1 MLAYAHIEVIDV
13 LINEV
18 SKTTGL
24 TKKAIEYYT
33 MQGLVIPNILEN
45 GYRDYDQSDI
55 NKLNTISILR
65 QLGISTNEIK
75 SVLSDE
81 SRATLQALSIRKE
94 LSFQIEQAKKLL
106 LEKLSQGQSYSEISK
121 ELQALNNSKTITEK
135 LLEAFPG
142 YYGRFICLH
151 FARFLNE
158 PIRTDS
164 QQSAY
169 ERIISFLDNAPQ
181 LTLPE
186 DLQEY
191 LIESTKDIGTEQI
204 TEMIKNTKKSI
215 ENPDD
220 FLSDNKE
227 VLERYLAYKQSDEY
241 KNSPVY
247 KIMELTK
254 EFNCTSGYNDMFI
267 PALKE
272 LSPSYSEYHQKLE
285 KANKKLLEQYPEI
298 EKMNDE

>member
-1 MLAYAHIEVIDV
+1 M

-18 SKTTGL
+18 SKITGL

-33 MQGLVIPNILEN
+33 VQGLVCPNILEN

-65 QLGISTNEIK
+65 QLGLSTNEIK

-81 SRATLQALSIRKE
+81 SRAVLHTLSVQKE
-94 LSFQIEQAKKLL
+94 LSFQREQAKKLL
-106 LEKLSQGQSYSEISK
+106 LDKLCQGFSYSEISK
-121 ELQALNNSKTITEK
+121 DLQAINDSKTITEK
-135 LLEAFPG
+135 LLESFPG
-142 YYGRFICLH
+142 YYGRFVCLH

-158 PIRTDS
+158 PIITEK

-169 ERIISFLDNAPQ
+169 ERVISFLDNAPQ

-191 LIESTKDIGTEQI
+191 LNEGTKDIGTEQI
-204 TEMIKNTKKSI
+204 IEMIKNTKKSI

-220 FLSDNKE
+220 FFAENKE
-227 VLERYLAYKQSDEY
+227 VLEQYLIYKKSDEY
-241 KNSPVY
+241 KNSPAY
-247 KIMELTK
+247 KIMELIK
-254 EFNCTSGYNDMFI
+254 EFNSISGYNDIFI

-272 LSPSYSEYHQKLE
+272 LSPSYSEYYQQLE
-285 KANKKLLEQYPEI
+285 KANEKLLERYPEI
-298 EKMNDE
+298 GKMSD

>member
-1 MLAYAHIEVIDV
+1 VLAYAHIEVIDV

-33 MQGLVIPNILEN
+33 MQGLVSPNILEN

-158 PIRTDS
+158 PIRTEM

-181 LTLPE
+181 LTLPA
-186 DLQEY
+186 DLEEY
-191 LIESTKDIGTEQI
+191 LIEGTKGIGTEQI
-204 TEMIKNTKKSI
+204 IEMIESTKKSI

-227 VLERYLAYKQSDEY
+227 VLKRYLAYKQSDEY
-241 KNSPVY
+241 KNSQAY

-254 EFNCTSGYNDMFI
+254 EFNRTSGYNDIFI
-267 PALKE
+267 TALKE

-285 KANKKLLEQYPEI
+285 EANKKLVAHYPEI
-298 EKMNDE
+298 EKMND

>member
-1 MLAYAHIEVIDV
+1 M

-241 KNSPVY
+241 KNLPVY

>member
-1 MLAYAHIEVIDV
+1 M

-24 TKKAIEYYT
+24 TKKAIAYYT
-33 MQGLVIPNILEN
+33 MQGLVSPTILEN
-45 GYRDYDQSDI
+45 GYRDYNKSDI

-65 QLGISTNEIK
+65 QLGLSTNEIK

-81 SRATLQALSIRKE
+81 SRAVLHTFSVQKE
-94 LSFQIEQAKKLL
+94 LSFQREQAKKLL
-106 LEKLSQGQSYSEISK
+106 LDKLCQGFSYSEISK
-121 ELQALNNSKTITEK
+121 DLQAINDSKTITEK
-135 LLEAFPG
+135 LLESFPG
-142 YYGRFICLH
+142 YYGRFVCLH

-158 PIRTDS
+158 PIITEK

-169 ERIISFLDNAPQ
+169 ERVISFLDNAPQ

-191 LIESTKDIGTEQI
+191 LNEGTKDIGTEQI
-204 TEMIKNTKKSI
+204 IEMIKNTKKSI

-220 FLSDNKE
+220 FFAENKE
-227 VLERYLAYKQSDEY
+227 VLEQYLIYKKSDEY
-241 KNSPVY
+241 KNSPAY
-247 KIMELTK
+247 KIMELIK
-254 EFNCTSGYNDMFI
+254 EFNSISGYNDIFI

-272 LSPSYSEYHQKLE
+272 LSPSYSEYYQQLE
-285 KANKKLLEQYPEI
+285 KANEKLLERYPEI
-298 EKMNDE
+298 GKMSD

>member
-1 MLAYAHIEVIDV
+1 M

-18 SKTTGL
+18 SKITGL

-33 MQGLVIPNILEN
+33 IQGLVCPNILEN

-65 QLGISTNEIK
+65 QLGLSTNEIK

-81 SRATLQALSIRKE
+81 SRAVLHTLSVQKE
-94 LSFQIEQAKKLL
+94 LSFQREQAKKLL
-106 LEKLSQGQSYSEISK
+106 LDKLCQGFSYSEISK
-121 ELQALNNSKTITEK
+121 DLQAINDSKTITEK
-135 LLEAFPG
+135 LLESFPG
-142 YYGRFICLH
+142 YYGRFVCLH

-158 PIRTDS
+158 PIITEK

-169 ERIISFLDNAPQ
+169 ERVISFLDNAPQ

-191 LIESTKDIGTEQI
+191 LNEGTKDIGTEQI
-204 TEMIKNTKKSI
+204 IEMIKNTKKSI

-220 FLSDNKE
+220 FFAENKE
-227 VLERYLAYKQSDEY
+227 VLEQYLIYKKSDEY
-241 KNSPVY
+241 KNSPAY
-247 KIMELTK
+247 KIMELIK
-254 EFNCTSGYNDMFI
+254 EFNSISGYNDIFI

-272 LSPSYSEYHQKLE
+272 LSPSYSEYYQQLE
-285 KANKKLLEQYPEI
+285 KANEKLLERYPEI
-298 EKMNDE
+298 GKMSD

>member
-1 MLAYAHIEVIDV
+1 V

-33 MQGLVIPNILEN
+33 MQGLVCPNVLEN
-45 GYRDYDQSDI
+45 GYRNYNQSDI
-55 NKLNTISILR
+55 DKLNIISILR
-65 QLGISTNEIK
+65 QLGLSTNEIK

-81 SRATLQALSIRKE
+81 SRAVLQTLSVQKE
-94 LSFQIEQAKKLL
+94 LSFQREQAKKQLL
-106 LEKLSQGQSYSEISK
+106 DKLSQGQSYSEISK
-121 ELQALNNSKTITEK
+121 ELQAINDSKTITEK

-142 YYGRFICLH
+142 YYGRYICLH

-158 PIRTDS
+158 PIRTER
-164 QQSAY
+164 QQSAF
-169 ERIISFLDNAPQ
+169 EKIISFLDNVPQ
-181 LTLPE
+181 LTLPD
-186 DLQEY
+186 DLKEY
-191 LIESTKDIGTEQI
+191 LIEGTNDIGTEQI
-204 TEMIKNTKKSI
+204 IEMIEITKKSI

-220 FLSDNKE
+220 FLAENKE
-227 VLERYLAYKQSDEY
+227 VLEQYLIYKKSDEY
-241 KNSPVY
+241 KNSPAY

-254 EFNCTSGYNDMFI
+254 EFNSISGYNDIFI

-285 KANKKLLEQYPEI
+285 EANKKLLEQYPEI
-298 EKMNDE
+298 EKMND

>member
-1 MLAYAHIEVIDV
+1 MVM
-13 LINEV
+13 LINEA
-18 SKTTGL
+18 SKITGL

-33 MQGLVIPNILEN
+33 MQGLVSPNILEN

-65 QLGISTNEIK
+65 QLGLSTNEIK

-81 SRATLQALSIRKE
+81 SRAVLHTLSVQKE
-94 LSFQIEQAKKLL
+94 LSFQREQAKKLL
-106 LEKLSQGQSYSEISK
+106 LDKLCQGFSYSEISK
-121 ELQALNNSKTITEK
+121 DLQAINDSKTITEK
-135 LLEAFPG
+135 LLESFPG
-142 YYGRFICLH
+142 YYGRFVCLH

-158 PIRTDS
+158 PIITEK

-169 ERIISFLDNAPQ
+169 ERVISFLDNAPQ

-191 LIESTKDIGTEQI
+191 LNEGTKDIGTEQI
-204 TEMIKNTKKSI
+204 IEMIKNTKKSI

-220 FLSDNKE
+220 FFAENKE
-227 VLERYLAYKQSDEY
+227 VLEQYLIYKKSDEY
-241 KNSPVY
+241 KNSPAY
-247 KIMELTK
+247 KIMELIK
-254 EFNCTSGYNDMFI
+254 EFNSISGYNDIFI

-272 LSPSYSEYHQKLE
+272 LSPSYSEYYQQLE
-285 KANKKLLEQYPEI
+285 KANEKLLERYPEI
-298 EKMNDE
+298 GKMSD

>member
-1 MLAYAHIEVIDV
+1 M

-33 MQGLVIPNILEN
+33 MQSLVNPTILEN

-55 NKLNTISILR
+55 NKLNIISILR
-65 QLGISTNEIK
+65 QLGLSTNEIK

-81 SRATLQALSIRKE
+81 SRAALQALSVRKE
-94 LSFQIEQAKKLL
+94 LSFQREQAKKLL
-106 LEKLSQGQSYSEISK
+106 LDKLSQGQSYSEISK

-158 PIRTDS
+158 PIITDR

-169 ERIISFLDNAPQ
+169 EKILSFLDNVPQ
-181 LTLPE
+181 LILPE

-191 LIESTKDIGTEQI
+191 LIEGTRDIGTEQI
-204 TEMIKNTKKSI
+204 TEMIKSTKKSI

-227 VLERYLAYKQSDEY
+227 ILERYLAYKQSDEY
-241 KNSPVY
+241 KNSPAY
-247 KIMELTK
+247 KIMKLTK
-254 EFNCTSGYNDMFI
+254 EFNSTSGYNDIFI

-272 LSPSYSEYHQKLE
+272 LSHSYSEYHQKLE
-285 KANKKLLEQYPEI
+285 EANKKLLEQYPEI

>member
-1 MLAYAHIEVIDV
+1 M

-18 SKTTGL
+18 SKITGL

-33 MQGLVIPNILEN
+33 IQGLVCPNILEN

-65 QLGISTNEIK
+65 QLGLSTNEIK

-81 SRATLQALSIRKE
+81 SRAVLHTLSVQKE
-94 LSFQIEQAKKLL
+94 LSFQREQAKKLL
-106 LEKLSQGQSYSEISK
+106 LDKLCQGFSYSEISK
-121 ELQALNNSKTITEK
+121 DLQAINDSKTITEK
-135 LLEAFPG
+135 LLESFPG
-142 YYGRFICLH
+142 YYGRFVCLH

-158 PIRTDS
+158 PIITEK

-169 ERIISFLDNAPQ
+169 ERVISFLDNAPQ

-191 LIESTKDIGTEQI
+191 LNEGTKDIGTEQI
-204 TEMIKNTKKSI
+204 IEMIKNTKKSI

-220 FLSDNKE
+220 FFAENKE
-227 VLERYLAYKQSDEY
+227 VLEQYLIYKKSDKY
-241 KNSPVY
+241 KNSPAY
-247 KIMELTK
+247 KIMELIK
-254 EFNCTSGYNDMFI
+254 EFNSISGYNDIFI

-272 LSPSYSEYHQKLE
+272 LSPSYSEYYQQLE
-285 KANKKLLEQYPEI
+285 KANEKLLERYPEI
-298 EKMNDE
+298 GKMSD

>member
-1 MLAYAHIEVIDV
+1 M

-18 SKTTGL
+18 SKITGL

-33 MQGLVIPNILEN
+33 IQGLVCPNILEN

-65 QLGISTNEIK
+65 QLGLSTNEIK

-81 SRATLQALSIRKE
+81 SRAVLHTFSVQKE
-94 LSFQIEQAKKLL
+94 LSFQREQAKKLL
-106 LEKLSQGQSYSEISK
+106 LDKLCQGFSYSEISK
-121 ELQALNNSKTITEK
+121 DLQAINDSKTITEK
-135 LLEAFPG
+135 LLESFPG
-142 YYGRFICLH
+142 YYGRFVCLH

-158 PIRTDS
+158 PIITEK

-169 ERIISFLDNAPQ
+169 ERVISFLDNAPQ

-191 LIESTKDIGTEQI
+191 LNEGTKDIGTEQI
-204 TEMIKNTKKSI
+204 IEMIKNTKKSI

-220 FLSDNKE
+220 FFAENKE
-227 VLERYLAYKQSDEY
+227 VLEQYLIYKKSDEY
-241 KNSPVY
+241 KNSPAY
-247 KIMELTK
+247 KIMELIK
-254 EFNCTSGYNDMFI
+254 EFNSISGYNDIFI

-272 LSPSYSEYHQKLE
+272 LSPSYSEYYQQLE
-285 KANKKLLEQYPEI
+285 KANEKLLERYPEI
-298 EKMNDE
+298 GKMSD

>member
-1 MLAYAHIEVIDV
+1 M

-18 SKTTGL
+18 SKITGL

-33 MQGLVIPNILEN
+33 IQGLVCPNILEN

-65 QLGISTNEIK
+65 QLGLSTNEIK

-81 SRATLQALSIRKE
+81 SRAVLHTLSVQKE
-94 LSFQIEQAKKLL
+94 LSFQREQAKKLL
-106 LEKLSQGQSYSEISK
+106 LDKLCQGFSYSEISK
-121 ELQALNNSKTITEK
+121 DLQAINDSKTITEK
-135 LLEAFPG
+135 LLESFPG
-142 YYGRFICLH
+142 YYGRFVCLH

-158 PIRTDS
+158 PIITEK

-169 ERIISFLDNAPQ
+169 ERVISFLDNAPQ

-191 LIESTKDIGTEQI
+191 LNEGTKDIGTEQI
-204 TEMIKNTKKSI
+204 IEMIKNTKKSI

-220 FLSDNKE
+220 FFAENKE
-227 VLERYLAYKQSDEY
+227 VLEQYLIYKKSDEY

-254 EFNCTSGYNDMFI
+254 EFNCTSGYNDIFI

-272 LSPSYSEYHQKLE
+272 LSSAYSEYHQKLE
-285 KANKKLLEQYPEI
+285 EANKKLLVQYPEI
-298 EKMNDE
+298 EKI